1 MALRSTTVVFVRGLT
16 LQAQVGIHPHERD
29 RTQPLRLDVE
39 LTLVGEVEAKLANIF
54 NYEVVRREARA
65 LTEAGHFDLVET
77 FARQLGE
84 ALMADPKVERA
95 RIRVEKPQALAPD
108 AEAAGVEL
116 LLERA

>member
-16 LQAQVGIHPHERD
+16 LQAQVGIHAHERLG
-29 RTQPLRLDVE
+29 TQPLRVDVE
-39 LTLVGEVEAKLANIF
+39 LTLAGEVEARLSDIF
-54 NYEVVRREARA
+54 NYEIVRREALA

-77 FARQLGE
+77 FARRLGE
-84 ALMADPKVERA
+84 ALMADPKVARA

-116 LLERA
+116 VLERA